1 MENKPG
7 KPWAYDLR
15 SNQVDL
21 AWNKARTV
29 EDSEVYQVFYKSLR
43 EDKGWKTSRNE
54 TKAASMLVDSLTP
67 DTAYIFQIRIMDKYS
82 QTYTSSSDVS
92 ETIKTYP
99 SSASAMKE
107 KSNLITKGPPAIY
120 QLPLTEI
127 DEARDEKTKIRKM
140 RVGKGKCK

>member
-1 MENKPG
+1 MYYIPCTCMYHNINMLFSWKTNLENRGP
-7 KPWAYDLR
+7 YDLR

-82 QTYTSSSDVS
+82 QTYY
-92 ETIKTYP
+92 I
-99 SSASAMKE
+99 
-107 KSNLITKGPPAIY
+107 I
-120 QLPLTEI
+120 
-127 DEARDEKTKIRKM
+127 
-140 RVGKGKCK
+140 